1 MAVREPSR
9 RVFGAIERPEKGT
22 RMSKRI
28 YKSSLLATTIIA
40 GLAVAMPAYAQ
51 DTDTTDEGTTA
62 ETGPGVQ
69 PQEAIPPA
77 EDEGGEIVITG
88 TLIRNPNL
96 TASSPVAVVGQEEI
110 SLQQST
116 SAEEIIRDIPG
127 VVPNLGSNVNNG
139 TVGSSRVDLRG
150 LSAKRNLVMLDSTRL
165 TPSNFF
171 GTVDLNNI
179 PVALVDRID
188 VLTGG
193 ASTTYGA
200 DAVTGVVNF
209 ITKRD
214 FAGMDLQLTEGI
226 TERGDTNNFRADL
239 VLGANFDDGRGN
251 AVIALS
257 YMEQDE
263 LYFNDRDL
271 GRCTISSFS
280 GFCGGD
286 SPTATPTSVALG
298 LAADGVTLR
307 NTLIGL
313 PAGNLQI
320 GPNGLLTPQYSVFN
334 FNPYNI
340 YSLPF
345 KRHNIY
351 TSAHYDVSDTVS
363 VYGRGLFSKNVTSS
377 IIAPS
382 GVFGERLTVPGYNPY
397 LSPALRDQLCTS
409 AGIALGADC
418 NTAPAIPLGTVFRRT
433 TEVGP
438 RISEYTTN
446 YFDMKAGVSW
456 DITQNL
462 NLDIYGAYGESENR
476 QVQQN
481 YVAKSRLQQSLNVNP
496 NDPTQC
502 AVATNGCIPLNLFG
516 QPGSI
521 TPQMAAFIGG
531 ITSSIVQKASLAQVH
546 GVLSGDFGFAMP
558 WASEP
563 VAFAVGA
570 EHRDYTAVRD
580 PDNLAQ
586 VPGELGGAGGASLP
600 LRGGYTAEDFFGEL
614 IVPIAS
620 DRPFMQE
627 LTLEAGIRYSKYSV
641 DAAGNPKFNATTY
654 KIGGTWQPIEELKFR
669 ANWQKAVRAPNI
681 GELFAPVVTG
691 LTNLADDPC
700 AGTTVQANATAT
712 LPYNPALATNPN
724 LVAVCIAQGAAPG
737 LIGAIERPAAGQA
750 NGTGG
755 GNPLLQPETAKTL
768 TLGVVIS
775 PRSLIP
781 GFNAT
786 LDYYR
791 IRVTDA
797 INAPLPGDVIGACF
811 GPGAT
816 TGPTAVVTAA
826 SAADPACT
834 SIRRDPTT
842 GRLSGS
848 PATTP
853 GLPLPLSNAGELFTD
868 GFDLT
873 MNYRRNIGFA
883 DLILN
888 FAGNW
893 TRNSWFDA
901 NPLDTTSPPNCPG
914 VYSANCGIAVG
925 QLQPE
930 FSWNQRTT
938 LSFKHVDVSLLW
950 RHLSSFKY
958 EFAGTPGELYEGTIS
973 GGGPLVGTSVNF
985 NRIPAYDYF
994 DLSTRFNVT
1003 DHFELTLS
1011 AFNIFD
1017 KKAPILGANAGSTTA
1032 NSGNTFPS
1040 TYDVIGR
1047 RYAATARIKF

>member
-1 MAVREPSR
+1 
-9 RVFGAIERPEKGT
+9 
-22 RMSKRI
+22 MSKRI

-40 GLAVAMPAYAQ
+40 GLTVAMPAYAQ

-62 ETGPGVQ
+62 QTGPGVQ
-69 PQEAIPPA
+69 AQEAVPPA

-96 TASSPVAVVGQEEI
+96 TASSSVADVGQEEI
-110 SLQQST
+110 SLTQAT
-116 SAEEIIRDIPG
+116 NAEEIIRDIPG
-127 VVPNLGSNVNNG
+127 VVPSLGSNVNNG
-139 TVGSSRVDLRG
+139 TVGASRVDLRG
-150 LSAKRNLVMLDSTRL
+150 LGSNRNLVMLDSTRL
-165 TPSNFF
+165 TPQSFS
-171 GTVDLNNI
+171 GAVDLNNI

-209 ITKRD
+209 ITKKD
-214 FAGMDLQLTEGI
+214 FAGLDLQLTEGI
-226 TERGDTNNFRADL
+226 TERGDTNQFRADL

-251 AVIALS
+251 AVLGLS
-257 YMEQDE
+257 YMEADE
-263 LYFNDRDL
+263 LFFAGRDV
-271 GRCTISSFS
+271 GQCTISSFS
-280 GFCGGD
+280 GICGGD
-286 SPTATPTSVALG
+286 SPTATPTSFALG
-298 LAADGVTLR
+298 VVTGTSITR
-307 NTLIGL
+307 NSLIGF

-320 GPNGLLTPQYSVFN
+320 GPTNNTLIPQYSVFN

-340 YSLPF
+340 YSTPF
-345 KRHNIY
+345 KRNNVY
-351 TSAHYDVSDTVS
+351 AAAHYDVSDTIS
-363 VYGRGLFSKNVTSS
+363 VYGRGLFSKNVISG

-382 GVFGERLTVPGYNPY
+382 GVFGETLTVPGSNPF
-397 LSPALRDQLCTS
+397 LTTQLRDQLCTS
-409 AGIALGADC
+409 AGIALG
-418 NTAPAIPLGTVFRRT
+418 TACTSATAIPLGAVYRRT

-446 YFDMKAGVSW
+446 YFDMKAGFSW
-456 DITQNL
+456 DITQNI

-476 QVQQN
+476 EVRQN
-481 YVAKSRLQQSLNVNP
+481 YVAKSRLQQALN
-496 NDPTQC
+496 
-502 AVATNGCIPLNLFG
+502 TNNTTTCTIPVLQPAAPAGCVPLNLFG
-516 QPGSI
+516 PPGSI
-521 TPQMAAFIGG
+521 TPAMAGFIGG
-531 ITSSIVQKASLAQVH
+531 ITASIVNKASLAQVH
-546 GVLSGDFGFAMP
+546 GVVSGDFGFAMP
-558 WASEP
+558 WSAEP

-570 EHRDYTAVRD
+570 EHRDYTARRE
-580 PDNLAQ
+580 PDNLTQ
-586 VPGELGGAGGASLP
+586 QPGELGGAGGAILP
-600 LRGGYTAEDFFGEL
+600 INGGYTAEDFFGEL

-627 LTLEAGIRYSKYSV
+627 LTLEAGIRYSKYKV
-641 DAAGNPKFNATTY
+641 DTPSDPKFNATTY
-654 KIGGTWQPIEELKFR
+654 KIGGTWQPIEALKFR

-700 AGTTVQANATAT
+700 AGTTNPAAVTSS
-712 LPYNPALATNPN
+712 LPLNTALATNPN
-724 LVAVCIAQGAAPG
+724 LVAVCIAQGASAG
-737 LIGAIERPAAGQA
+737 LIGSIERPAAGQS
-750 NGTGG
+750 NRTGG

-775 PRSLIP
+775 PKSLLP

-791 IRVTDA
+791 IHVTDA
-797 INAPLPGDVIGACF
+797 ITGPLPGDVIAACF

-816 TGPTAVVTAA
+816 VGSTVTVTAA
-826 SAADPACT
+826 SATSAACT
-834 SIRRDPTT
+834 SIRRSPTS

-848 PATTP
+848 PANTP
-853 GLPLPLSNAGELFTD
+853 GLPIPLTNAGDLFTD
-868 GFDLT
+868 GVDLT
-873 MNYRRNIGFA
+873 MNYRRDVGFA

-893 TRNSWFDA
+893 TRHAEFDA
-901 NPLDTTSPPNCPG
+901 NPEDSNSPPNCPG
-914 VYSANCGIAVG
+914 LYSANCGIALG

-950 RHLSSFKY
+950 RHLTKFKY
-958 EFAGTPGELYEGTIS
+958 EFAGTAGALYQGTIT
-973 GGGPLVGTSVNF
+973 GAGPLVGTSVNF
-985 NRIPAYDYF
+985 NKIPAYDYF
-994 DLSTRFNVT
+994 DLSSRFNVT

-1017 KKAPILGANAGSTTA
+1017 KKPPILGANAGTTTA

-1040 TYDVIGR
+1040 TYDVLGR
-1047 RYAATARIKF
+1047 RYSATARIKF

>member
-1 MAVREPSR
+1 
-9 RVFGAIERPEKGT
+9 
-22 RMSKRI
+22 MSKRI
-28 YKSSLLATTIIA
+28 YKGSLLTTTIIA

-62 ETGPGVQ
+62 QTGPGVQ
-69 PQEAIPPA
+69 TSEAIPAA

-110 SLQQST
+110 SLTQST

-171 GTVDLNNI
+171 GTVDLNNVPI
-179 PVALVDRID
+179 ALIDRID

-209 ITKRD
+209 VTKRD
-214 FAGMDLQLTEGI
+214 FAGMDLLLTEGI

-251 AVIALS
+251 AVLALS
-257 YMEQDE
+257 YMEADE
-263 LYFNDRDL
+263 LYFNDREL

-286 SPTATPTSVALG
+286 SPTATPTSFALG
-298 LAADGVTLR
+298 AAR
-307 NTLIGL
+307 NALIGQ

-320 GPNGLLTPQYSVFN
+320 GPVNNTLTPQYSVFN

-345 KRHNIY
+345 KRNNVY
-351 TSAHYDVSDTVS
+351 ASAHYDVSDTIS
-363 VYGRGLFSKNVTSS
+363 VYGRGLFSKNVSS
-377 IIAPS
+377 GIIAPS
-382 GVFGERLTVPGYNPY
+382 GVFGENLTVPGYNPF
-397 LSPALRDQLCTS
+397 LTTQLRDQLCTS
-409 AGIALGADC
+409 AGIALGAAC
-418 NTAPAIPLGTVFRRT
+418 NTAAAIPLGATYRRT

-456 DITQNL
+456 DITQNINFDL
-462 NLDIYGAYGESENR
+462 YGAYGESENR
-476 QVQQN
+476 EVRQN
-481 YVAKSRLQQSLNVNP
+481 YVAKSRLQQALNVNP
-496 NDPTQC
+496 LNTTQC
-502 AVATNGCIPLNLFG
+502 AVATNGCVPLNLFG

-521 TPQMAAFIGG
+521 TPTMAGFIGG
-531 ITSSIVQKASLAQVH
+531 ITASIVQKSSLAQVH
-546 GVLSGDFGFAMP
+546 GVVSGDFGFAMP
-558 WASEP
+558 WAAEP

-570 EHRDYTAVRD
+570 EHRDYTATRE
-580 PDNLAQ
+580 PDNLTQ
-586 VPGELGGAGGASLP
+586 QPGELGGAGGAVLP
-600 LRGGYTAEDFFGEL
+600 IRGGYTAEDFFGEL

-627 LTLEAGIRYSKYSV
+627 LTLEAGIRYSRYKIDTPS
-641 DAAGNPKFNATTY
+641 DPKFNATTY
-654 KIGGTWQPIEELKFR
+654 KLGGTWQPIEALKFR

-681 GELFAPVVTG
+681 GELFAPLVTG

-700 AGTTVQANATAT
+700 AGTTNPALVTAT
-712 LPYNPALATNPN
+712 LPLNPALATNPN
-724 LVAVCIAQGAAPG
+724 LVAVCIAQGATLAG
-737 LIGAIERPAAGQA
+737 IGAIERPAAGQA

-755 GNPLLQPETAKTL
+755 GNPLLEPEVAKTL

-775 PRSLIP
+775 PKSLIP

-786 LDYYR
+786 FDYYK
-791 IRVTDA
+791 IRVTNA

-826 SAADPACT
+826 SAASPACT
-834 SIRRDPTT
+834 SIRRNPAN

-853 GLPLPLSNAGELFTD
+853 GLPLPLTNIGELYTD

-873 MNYRRNIGFA
+873 MNYRRNVGFA

-888 FAGNW
+888 FAGNH
-893 TRNSWFDA
+893 TRKSWFDA
-901 NPLDTTSPPNCPG
+901 NPGDTASPPNCPG
-914 VYSANCGIAVG
+914 LYSANCGIAIG
-925 QLQPE
+925 QLQPKW
-930 FSWNQRTT
+930 SWNQRTT

-950 RHLSSFKY
+950 RHLSKFKY
-958 EFAGTPGELYEGTIS
+958 EFGGLFEGSIT
-973 GGGPLVGTSVNF
+973 GAGPLVGTSVNF
-985 NRIPAYDYF
+985 NKIPAYDYF
-994 DLSTRFNVT
+994 DLTSRFNVT

-1017 KKAPILGANAGSTTA
+1017 KKAPIVGSNAGTTSA
-1032 NSGNTFPS
+1032 NSGGTFPS
-1040 TYDVIGR
+1040 TYDVVGR
-1047 RYAATARIKF
+1047 RYSATARLKF